1 MSIHHRTAAILAV
14 LAIAAGP
21 FPSPNRAQAQN
32 AQLASCGTPACGSP
46 NCGGSIYSTTPYG
59 GCSSSD
65 YSTLPYGGQM
75 GGSFGTTSD
84 TAYLYHSGYQ
94 GGGHMSPSQLG
105 GGCQGTGFSGPGTMS
120 GTGMVYTDGY
130 SDGYSVAGASG
141 YAGSTASMSTA
152 GNSCGN
158 GQMIGDA
165 AIGGAVLVGGGA
177 GYGNACGPA
186 DVASMP
192 TFGSGRFGNFAPG
205 FYGGFEFLWLRA
217 NFGQN
222 VALIIDPPV
231 GNTLVPF
238 DYEHDLSPRAWLGWQ
253 SCRGTGVRFTYFSF
267 DDEPDPVSV
276 TAVVGATPVFVNVFG
291 AGSNLTRNANANA
304 GETLTSQHEL
314 KLQTY
319 DIEATQQFCFAS
331 TQAMFG
337 LGVRVAEMN
346 QLLRGDVHDGG
357 GVLQEAVTNDLDFAG
372 AGPTASLWL
381 TRQIMCSRFS
391 FYSNMRGAF
400 LIGDTD
406 QRIYE
411 MKGAYTTELEDRAI
425 HREILTNAECSVGLQ
440 FGQSLTPRCGCFLRV
455 GYEAQVWLDA
465 GGPVN
470 SDSSIGLDGVTF
482 ATGLAL

>member
-1 MSIHHRTAAILAV
+1 MSIHYRIATILAV
-14 LAIAAGP
+14 IALTSGLNTP
-21 FPSPNRAQAQN
+21 HGQAQSQYTTN
-32 AQLASCGTPACGSP
+32 AQLASCGTPACGAP
-46 NCGGSIYSTTPYG
+46 NCGGTNCGGTTYSSTPYQTSYGSYAAEGYSTMPYG
-59 GCSSSD
+59 GGTSCYGATGDTSS
-65 YSTLPYGGQM
+65 
-75 GGSFGTTSD
+75 
-84 TAYLYHSGYQ
+84 LYESGYTAQ
-94 GGGHMSPSQLG
+94 AMAGG
-105 GGCQGTGFSGPGTMS
+105 TATS
-120 GTGMVYTDGY
+120 GTGITY
-130 SDGYSVAGASG
+130 SDGYSVAGPSS
-141 YAGSTASMSTA
+141 AGMYSSSA
-152 GNSCGN
+152 GACGN
-158 GQMIGDA
+158 GGMMAGGGSIGGGGM
-165 AIGGAVLVGGGA
+165 GGAVIGGGYATGGGA
-177 GYGNACGPA
+177 VYGDPCGNAQ
-186 DVASMP
+186 VATMP
-192 TFGSGRFGNFAPG
+192 TFGSGTFGNFAPG

-238 DYEHDLSPRAWLGWQ
+238 EYDNDLSPRAWLGWQ
-253 SCRGTGVRFTYFSF
+253 SCRGTGFRFTYFSF
-267 DDEPDPVSV
+267 DNEPDPVSV
-276 TAVVGATPVFVNVFG
+276 TAVTGATPVFVHVFG
-291 AGSNLTRNANANA
+291 AGANLTRNANANV
-304 GETLTSQHEL
+304 GSTLTSHHEL
-314 KLQTY
+314 KMQAY

-337 LGVRVAEMN
+337 LGVRIAEIE
-346 QLLRGDVHDGG
+346 QLLRGDVYDGG
-357 GVLQEAVTNDLDFAG
+357 GVYEEAVRNDLKFQG

-391 FYSNMRGAF
+391 FYSNLRGAF

-455 GYEAQVWLDA
+455 GYEAQIWLDA